1 MKDAPLVFDG
11 FGEGM
16 FKFFK
21 DLGKNNN
28 AAWFAKN
35 KERYQRDVVYPAKAF
50 VTEMAPFFNRLNPS
64 IRTEP
69 KFNETLM
76 RINKD
81 MRFAKGDP
89 YRTFLLI
96 HFGRFKMDSEF
107 FVFITPETVEAG
119 LFINGSKGD
128 KLFFG
133 NNKEKFK
140 QKITSICGDF
150 NIDGKYD
157 LYGYKKDQ
165 YKIRGKFRAAK
176 HYDDLSGIDM
186 FMLQKSYSPESRKA
200 RAGDM
205 VLEAVKLFSNLYPLY
220 CFAVSPD
227 PLKLIDDFE
236 NNFGILQ

>member
-1 MKDAPLVFDG
+1 MKDSPFVFEG

-21 DLGKNNN
+21 DLEKNNN
-28 AAWFAKN
+28 TAWFAKN
-35 KERYQRDVVYPAKAF
+35 KERYQKDVVYPAKAF

-81 MRFAKGDP
+81 MRFAKGEP
-89 YRTFLLI
+89 YRPFLLI

-107 FVFITPETVEAG
+107 YVFISPESAEAG

-133 NNKEKFK
+133 GNKEKFR
-140 QKITSICGDF
+140 QNIISVCGNF
-150 NIDGKYD
+150 SIDGKYD
-157 LYGYKKDQ
+157 LYGYKKDS
-165 YKIRGKFRAAK
+165 YKIKTKFCADK
-176 HYDDLSGIDM
+176 HFEDISKIDM
-186 FMLQKSYSPESRKA
+186 FMLQKKYPITGKTA
-200 RAGDM
+200 RSGDII
-205 VLEAVKLFSNLYPLY
+205 LEAVKVFSNLYPLY

-227 PLKLIDDFE
+227 PLKLIEEFE